1 MRKRGWIAGAVGVVV
16 VGAAAVG
23 GTFRR
28 FEIHE
33 TSMAPA
39 LEPGDW
45 VVARRRTGSPERGD
59 VAVLTDPAGTG
70 KQFVKR
76 VIGLP
81 GEELRIESGRVVVDG
96 ALLAD
101 RWANGITT
109 ATGTWRIPEGH
120 VWVLG
125 DNRGHS
131 TSDGRTFGPT
141 PITTIDWIVKA
152 RYWPTPR
159 AGTLT

>member
-1 MRKRGWIAGAVGVVV
+1 MRKRGLVAGAVGVVV

-28 FEIHE
+28 FEIRE
-33 TSMAPA
+33 TSMEPA

-45 VVARRRTGSPERGD
+45 VLAKRRRGTPERGD
-59 VAVLTDPAGTG
+59 VIVFKDPAGTG

-81 GEELRIESGRVVVDG
+81 NEELRIESGRVVVDG

-101 RWANGITT
+101 RWANGVTT
-109 ATGTWRIPEGH
+109 ATGTWKIPEGH

-141 PITTIDWIVKA
+141 PINTIDWLVKA

-159 AGTLT
+159 AGAIA